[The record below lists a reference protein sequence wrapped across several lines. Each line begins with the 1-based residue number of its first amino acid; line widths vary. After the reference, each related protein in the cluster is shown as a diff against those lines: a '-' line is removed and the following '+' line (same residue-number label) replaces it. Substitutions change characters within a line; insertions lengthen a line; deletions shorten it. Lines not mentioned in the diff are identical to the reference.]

1 MKKNYLID
9 RRITSLRTS
18 GDIATGGPGLP
29 PPLSLSFGELLEDS
43 TRYAVFRSSRI
54 RIAQVVNEKTNLLRK
69 DVCYQYFVLCK
80 RFES

>member
-1 MKKNYLID
+1 M
-9 RRITSLRTS
+9 
-18 GDIATGGPGLP
+18 
-29 PPLSLSFGELLEDS
+29 EDS

-54 RIAQVVNEKTNLLRK
+54 RFAQVVNEKTNLLGK